1 MDREGAGFSGELDA
15 PVLPSQE
22 SAFPTSAL
30 ERLQLALDAGA
41 IIGTWVWDIRH
52 NQVTADE
59 RFSRSFG
66 LPADKC
72 LAGIPIEEAFASIH
86 PDDRDRVSADIHEA
100 MSRGGAYR
108 CEYRVRQD
116 DGSYRWI
123 EANGRAE
130 LDEQGQA
137 VRFPGIL
144 MDIESRRS
152 AEAERDRMSALLRTF
167 TAAVPGV
174 VYAKDLEG
182 RLIVAND
189 GVTQLVGKPPEL
201 YLGKTDLEFL
211 EDKAQARQ
219 IMETDRHIMHGG
231 KGALQIE
238 ERVDMPDGTAT
249 YWLSVKAPLCDEAGE
264 VIGLIGSSIDVTARR
279 NAEAE
284 LLELNRTLEA
294 KIEQAVAEREAAQAA
309 LRQSQKMEAVGQLTG
324 GIAHDFNNLL
334 AGITGSLELIKL
346 RLKQG
351 RTTDVERYLT
361 VAQGA
366 AQRAA
371 SLTHR
376 LLAFSRRQTLMPVH
390 TDVNTLISDME
401 ELIRRTVGPAIQLK
415 VELHATSSTCLV
427 DPAQVENS
435 LLNLCINAR
444 DALEGGGSIA
454 IRTYNEELVQGAD
467 LDPELSPGT
476 YFTICVADDGVG
488 MSTETLTRAFEPF
501 FTTKPVGAGTGLGL
515 SMIYGF
521 AKQSGGQV
529 RIESEAGQGARV
541 YLQLPSHEVEVELAG
556 RAEPSPESELT
567 SSGETV
573 LVVDDEPS
581 VRMFVSESLSS
592 CGYIVIE
599 ATDSLAG
606 LQLLRSDTR
615 IDLLVTDIG
624 LPGGTDGRQMA
635 DTGRSIRPGLPVLF
649 MTGYAQ
655 PTVLD
660 NAQLEP
666 DTAVLTKPFT
676 LEALTLNVNTLLRD
690 CKRPANSPSDSRING
705 GAHREQS
712 GSQPDTAI

>member
-1 MDREGAGFSGELDA
+1 MDREAAGSSGGLDA
-15 PVLPSQE
+15 PASTHQE
-22 SAFPTSAL
+22 SAFPTTAL

-41 IIGTWVWDIRH
+41 IIGTWVWDIQV

-72 LAGIPIEEAFASIH
+72 MAGIPIEEAFASIH
-86 PDDRDRVSADIHEA
+86 PDDRDRVTADIQEA

-108 CEYRVRQD
+108 CEYRVRQH
-116 DGSYRWI
+116 DGSYRWV

-174 VYAKDLEG
+174 VYAKDPQG

-219 IMETDRHIMHGG
+219 IMATDQHIMHGG
-231 KGALQIE
+231 KAVQIE

-264 VIGLIGSSIDVTARR
+264 VMGLIGSSIDVTARR

-284 LLELNRTLEA
+284 LRELNRTLEA
-294 KIEQAVAEREAAQAA
+294 RIEQAVAEREAAQAA

-346 RLKQG
+346 RMKQG
-351 RTTDVERYLT
+351 RTADVERYLT

-401 ELIRRTVGPAIQLK
+401 ELISRTVGPAIQLK
-415 VELHATSSTCLV
+415 VELQATSSTCLV

-444 DALEGGGSIA
+444 DALEGGGSIS
-454 IRTYNEELVQGAD
+454 IKTYNEDLVKGAD
-467 LDPELSPGT
+467 LDPELAPGT

-488 MSTETLTRAFEPF
+488 MSTDTLTRAFEPF

-529 RIESEAGQGARV
+529 RIESEEGRGARV
-541 YLQLPSHEVEVELAG
+541 YLQLPSHKVEIDTAVRSVPL
-556 RAEPSPESELT
+556 PESEHT
-567 SSGETV
+567 ASGETV

-581 VRMFVSESLSS
+581 VRMFVSESLGS
-592 CGYIVIE
+592 CGYTVIE

-624 LPGGTDGRQMA
+624 LPGGIDGRQMA
-635 DTGRSIRPGLPVLF
+635 DTGRSSRPGLPVLF

-655 PTVLD
+655 PHILE

-676 LEALTLNVNTLLRD
+676 LEAFTLNVKALLQ
-690 CKRPANSPSDSRING
+690 KNA
-705 GAHREQS
+705 
-712 GSQPDTAI
+712 

>member
-1 MDREGAGFSGELDA
+1 MDRERAGFSGELDA
-15 PVLPSQE
+15 PALPSQE
-22 SAFPTSAL
+22 SAFPTTAL

-86 PDDRDRVSADIHEA
+86 PDDRDRVSADIQEA

-108 CEYRVRQD
+108 CEYRVRQH

-130 LDEQGQA
+130 LDEQGEA

-189 GVTQLVGKPPEL
+189 GVTRLVGKPPEL

-219 IMETDRHIMHGG
+219 VMETDRHIMHGG

-279 NAEAE
+279 NAEAQ

-351 RTTDVERYLT
+351 RIADVERYLT

-390 TDVNTLISDME
+390 TDVNTLISEME

-467 LDPELSPGT
+467 LDPELPPGT

-488 MSTETLTRAFEPF
+488 MSTQTLTRAFEPF

-529 RIESEAGQGARV
+529 RIESEAGQGTRV
-541 YLQLPSHEVEVELAG
+541 FLQLPSHEVEVDAAG

-581 VRMFVSESLSS
+581 VRMFVSESLGS

-624 LPGGTDGRQMA
+624 LPGGIDGRQMA
-635 DTGRSIRPGLPVLF
+635 NTGRSFRPGLPVLF

-655 PTVLD
+655 PNILD

-666 DTAVLTKPFT
+666 NTAVLTKPFT
-676 LEALTLNVNTLLRD
+676 LEALTLNVNALLM
-690 CKRPANSPSDSRING
+690 N
-705 GAHREQS
+705 
-712 GSQPDTAI
+712 

>member
-1 MDREGAGFSGELDA
+1 MDRERAGFSGELDA
-15 PVLPSQE
+15 PALPSQE
-22 SAFPTSAL
+22 SAFPTTAL

-86 PDDRDRVSADIHEA
+86 PDDRDRVSADIQEA

-108 CEYRVRQD
+108 CEYRVRQH

-189 GVTQLVGKPPEL
+189 GVTRLVGKPPEL

-219 IMETDRHIMHGG
+219 VMETDRHIMHGG

-279 NAEAE
+279 NAEAQ

-351 RTTDVERYLT
+351 RIADVERYLT

-390 TDVNTLISDME
+390 TDVNTLISEME

-467 LDPELSPGT
+467 LDPELPPGT

-488 MSTETLTRAFEPF
+488 MSTQTLTRAFEPF

-529 RIESEAGQGARV
+529 RIESEAGQGTRV
-541 YLQLPSHEVEVELAG
+541 FLQLPSHEVEVDAAG

-581 VRMFVSESLSS
+581 VRMFVSESLGS

-624 LPGGTDGRQMA
+624 LPGGIDGRQMA
-635 DTGRSIRPGLPVLF
+635 NTGRSFRPGLPVLF

-655 PTVLD
+655 PNILD

-666 DTAVLTKPFT
+666 NTAVLTKPFT
-676 LEALTLNVNTLLRD
+676 LEALTLNVNALLM
-690 CKRPANSPSDSRING
+690 N
-705 GAHREQS
+705 
-712 GSQPDTAI
+712 

>member
-1 MDREGAGFSGELDA
+1 MDREGVGLSADLDA
-15 PVLPSQE
+15 PASPHQE
-22 SAFPTSAL
+22 SAFPTTAL
-30 ERLQLALDAGA
+30 ERLQLALEAGA
-41 IIGTWVWDIRH
+41 IIGTWVWDIQV

-72 LAGIPIEEAFASIH
+72 MAGIPIEEAFASIH
-86 PDDRDRVSADIHEA
+86 PDDRDRVSADIQEA

-108 CEYRVRQD
+108 CEYRVRQH
-116 DGSYRWI
+116 DGSYRWV

-130 LDEQGQA
+130 LDEEGQA

-174 VYAKDLEG
+174 VYAKDRQG

-189 GVTQLVGKPPEL
+189 GVTQLVGKPPER

-219 IMETDRHIMHGG
+219 IMATDQHIMHGG
-231 KGALQIE
+231 KAVQIE

-264 VIGLIGSSIDVTARR
+264 VMGLIGSSIDVTARR
-279 NAEAE
+279 KAESE

-294 KIEQAVAEREAAQAA
+294 KIEEAVAEREAAQAA

-346 RLKQG
+346 RMKQG
-351 RTTDVERYLT
+351 RTADVERYLT

-415 VELHATSSTCLV
+415 VELQATSSTCLV

-444 DALEGGGSIA
+444 DALDGGGSIS
-454 IRTYNEELVQGAD
+454 IKTYNEALVQGAG
-467 LDPELSPGT
+467 LDPELAPGT

-488 MSTETLTRAFEPF
+488 MSTDTLTRAFEPF

-529 RIESEAGQGARV
+529 RIESEEGRGARV
-541 YLQLPSHEVEVELAG
+541 YLQLPSHKVEVDAAVRTESL
-556 RAEPSPESELT
+556 PESQHT

-581 VRMFVSESLSS
+581 VRMFVSESLGS
-592 CGYIVIE
+592 CGYTVIE

-624 LPGGTDGRQMA
+624 LPGGIDGRQMA
-635 DTGRSIRPGLPVLF
+635 DTGRSSRPGLPVLF

-655 PTVLD
+655 PHILE
-660 NAQLEP
+660 NAPLEP
-666 DTAVLTKPFT
+666 NTAVLTKPFT
-676 LEALTLNVNTLLRD
+676 LEALTLNVKTLLLNN
-690 CKRPANSPSDSRING
+690 A
-705 GAHREQS
+705 
-712 GSQPDTAI
+712 

>member
-1 MDREGAGFSGELDA
+1 
-15 PVLPSQE
+15 
-22 SAFPTSAL
+22 
-30 ERLQLALDAGA
+30 
-41 IIGTWVWDIRH
+41 VWDIRH

-86 PDDRDRVSADIHEA
+86 PDDRDRVSADIQEA

-108 CEYRVRQD
+108 CEYRVRQH

-130 LDEQGQA
+130 LDEQGEA
-137 VRFPGIL
+137 VRFPGFL

-189 GVTQLVGKPPEL
+189 GVTRLVGKPPEL

-219 IMETDRHIMHGG
+219 VMETDRHIMHGG

-279 NAEAE
+279 NAEAQ

-351 RTTDVERYLT
+351 RTADVERYLT

-390 TDVNTLISDME
+390 TDVNTLISEME

-467 LDPELSPGT
+467 LDPELPPGT

-488 MSTETLTRAFEPF
+488 MSTQTLTRAFEPF

-529 RIESEAGQGARV
+529 RIESEAGQGTRV
-541 YLQLPSHEVEVELAG
+541 FLQLPSHEVEVDAAG

-581 VRMFVSESLSS
+581 VRMFVSESLGS

-624 LPGGTDGRQMA
+624 LPGGIDGRQMA
-635 DTGRSIRPGLPVLF
+635 NTGRSFRPGLPVLF

-655 PTVLD
+655 PNILD

-666 DTAVLTKPFT
+666 NTAVLTKPFT
-676 LEALTLNVNTLLRD
+676 LEALTLNVNALLM
-690 CKRPANSPSDSRING
+690 N
-705 GAHREQS
+705 
-712 GSQPDTAI
+712 